1 MCRVVSVLQF
11 TVALNLFINLGTL
24 LAEESEANFISA

>member
-1 MCRVVSVLQF
+1 
-11 TVALNLFINLGTL
+11 VALNLFINLGTL